1 MTGPSAR
8 KCTGQFSFME
18 GRNGARR
25 NPTHAKANADTAMAQ
40 TVEGREEGLRAF
52 QRLADRQMPFATAL
66 GLTRIA
72 QRIEGDVARTLPQKL
87 DRPTPFTQRGLTV
100 IPARIRTPVAYVLFK
115 DRQASYLALQET
127 GGIRRPK
134 KRALLVPTNVRLNR
148 YGNMTRN
155 KIRTLLSKDN
165 VFSGEVGGVGGI
177 WQRMKG
183 GGLKLLVRYAKSAE
197 YDPRLDFEDTAQRS
211 FDKHAFER
219 MLSAVQYAIRTA
231 R

>member
-1 MTGPSAR
+1 M
-8 KCTGQFSFME
+8 
-18 GRNGARR
+18 
-25 NPTHAKANADTAMAQ
+25 ADIIQ
-40 TVEGREEGLRAF
+40 GREEGLRAF
-52 QRLADRQMPFATAL
+52 QRLTNRQMPFATAL

-100 IPARIRTPVAYVLFK
+100 IPARRRSPVAYVLFK

-127 GGIRRPK
+127 GGVRRPK
-134 KRALLVPTNVRLNR
+134 GRALVIPANVRLNR

-155 KIRTLLSKDN
+155 KIRNLLAKDN

-177 WQRMKG
+177 WQRMKS
-183 GGLKLLVRYAKSAE
+183 GGLKLLVRYAETAE
-197 YDPRLDFEDTAQRS
+197 YDPRLDFEGTATQS
-211 FDKHAFER
+211 FDRHAFER
-219 MLSAVQYAIRTA
+219 MLSAVQYALRTA